1 MSFLIGSARTT
12 IASLKN
18 GEIGT
23 PGPAGEDGKTSYVHI
38 AYSNSEDG
46 SLDFSTSDSSNR
58 AYIGMYTDFIELDST
73 DHTKYTWQ
81 RTKGDQGES
90 GRDGIAGKDG
100 VGLKN
105 TEVSYAKSTNGQTPP
120 EIGWTEQVPVVPG
133 GQFLWTKTTWTYTDN
148 SSESGYSVS
157 KMGQDGNKG
166 DDGIAGKD
174 GVGISETVIEYSPGN
189 DGVTKPTTGWSSAIP
204 TVAAGKYLW
213 TRTTWSYTDGT
224 SEVGYTVAKQ
234 GEKGDKGD
242 KGDTGR
248 DGIAGKD
255 GVGLRSTA
263 VTYAAS
269 TSGTTS
275 PATGWQEQVPTV
287 APDNFLWTRTVWT
300 YSDGTS
306 ETGYSVAKMGRDGAK
321 GDDGI
326 AGKDGV
332 GIDDTLIEY
341 AVSTSGTT
349 KPASGWSTTIPTV
362 PQGQYLW
369 TRTTWTYTDNTT
381 EQGFT
386 VARQGEKGDKGD
398 QGITGPKGADGRTQY
413 THIAYADTASGGGF
427 SQSPT
432 GKAYIGMYVDFEELD
447 SSDPKK
453 YAWSLIKGADGEQ
466 GVAGP
471 KGEDGRTPYFHTA
484 YINSNDFGAYDYSG
498 NPNLMRVIKASD
510 FKTETDSDVT
520 ISDIG
525 YNSIRLTSQGTGLK
539 PFAAYTL
546 NNISSLVSGKTY
558 TISAKVKIEEGTTGN
573 IDKLRI
579 AYRKTLGGTILLSAN
594 TKGAEVGKEIIIKGT
609 GIVSY
614 NITDLNRFY
623 LSIGTEA
630 GSTMNGSVIVS
641 DIKIEEGST
650 ATPYQP
656 NLKDDPWYFSTV
668 PLGENIADPSKTF
681 PIKTS
686 SYNIYR
692 GKITEKYQVNQT
704 YTITM
709 KATKPASQQ
718 FGVYLLAGAMGV
730 GNMKPV
736 EGLTDVWQLTF
747 KVTQAH
753 IDGGITDLLDV
764 YQLPQSTIGSCQ
776 IDWLKF
782 EKGDIRTPNID
793 SYKYLGNYTDFVQ
806 DDSLN
811 PTKYSWSLIKG
822 ADGTDGAPAKTLT
835 LQADSPVMKFDTN
848 DVVVAGQVITFTAVK
863 QNFDSNITWVAT
875 PYKGNIAQPAISLK
889 GTGDVRTLESSMWPS
904 GVTTIRVDISA
915 DSFRDS
921 VTITKVKDGAKG
933 DKGTDGIAGKDGVGI
948 QSTDITYAGSSNG
961 TTPPSTGWNTQVPTV
976 PAGQYLWTKTVWTY
990 TDNSNET
997 GYSVARM
1004 GADGAKGD
1012 DGIAGKDGVG
1022 IKDTLIEYAVNT
1034 SGTTR
1039 PTSGWSTS
1047 IPNTPQ
1053 GQYLWTRTTWTYTD
1067 NTTEQGF
1074 TVARQGSNGQN
1085 GANGT
1090 DGSDGKSAFLHTAWS
1105 DIDTFPEFTKG
1116 ARPNVLRKGEIVTL
1130 NSNNSL
1136 IYPIYGYWVTDEDGR
1151 VSYRVTRRDLSQ
1163 NPTKLSLFN
1172 GIGVIYNS
1180 SDPLNSGDLTEPI
1193 VGKKIIISG
1202 KFKASTTIE
1211 MVMMAT
1217 SVVNGVGKPLP
1228 KDKTKVTVTPEWQT
1242 FYTVVDKVEEGTT
1255 LFRFLPSS
1263 DTSGWET
1270 AKDIV
1275 LAQKDLKIEIV
1286 NDGESEEPT
1295 PWVPP
1300 ITRKLFNPKNLF
1312 EGGNSRTP
1320 TAYSGAIGTVTKN
1333 VSVPEWGATDAWT
1346 FSTTGGTSVVKATL
1360 GIKQTGSSLAD
1371 GKTYYRSNFH
1381 IKNNHDQNILTVS
1394 SNGGIPVNI
1403 PPGSCGYFG
1412 IPVNQ
1417 QIEKNNLQWNFVV
1430 SDVSMET
1437 DFTIWNPEFYAYD
1450 IDHNFTE
1457 TQPST
1462 SLKYLGTYTDNNPK
1476 ASGDPKDYDWNL
1488 VKGNDGSDG
1497 KPAFFHT
1504 AWANSPDGTL
1514 NFSKTDSLNKS
1525 YIGTYSDNIQEGS
1538 NDPTKYKWT
1547 ELVGALVIDS
1557 TNYALES
1564 RYNWRPKQ
1572 LGSTESYYNILLDK
1586 PIPKGTKIQVG
1597 TDYSWVSGNK
1607 PTVDGVKMV
1616 AVTSGGGHA
1625 GVELNLT
1632 TAPDSGT
1639 ITMSGTLTSE
1649 MSVIRLY
1656 NGSSGKGQ
1664 NNIYQFENTVVNIGD
1679 KLCGW
1684 QPNYKDTP
1692 QRNNLLTNSTGQL
1705 GDGNWIIP
1713 VNTWEILSPEKDKP
1727 TSNIFHS
1734 KGSTSV
1740 NDMIYQNPHPI
1751 QVKSGQ
1757 IIVVSFDY
1765 KENESCGNMF
1775 SIRNFAEP
1783 NKGLASAEAQENWDV
1798 PRSLL
1803 EKSIQNEWIRVTY
1816 RLLVRKNGYL
1826 DFILAN
1832 RSANAS
1838 SQNWFREIMVTTNGS
1853 LQGDYA
1859 WYQPDY
1865 TSSAVNEAN
1874 QTIPRVYVQSLAP
1887 QKVKDGDQWW
1897 KMNNNKITNYYV
1909 YGGGKWNEQTIDQ
1922 SVLNIATLNAVNIN
1936 GSVVAGSTF
1945 VNEYTNVTSGLNQVT
1960 DGSLKIEN
1968 GILQAGASYYL
1979 TNDQGE
1985 RLYKFATTDADI
1997 HQGTVNLRQRLYDE
2011 SGTQTSEST
2020 TGISGGLIT
2029 LSLSDSSGNYH
2040 GVLDAKALTR
2050 TPWKALQ
2057 LDTNMYA
2064 VAENNPP
2071 MYRIIYNLDGSKT
2084 VKFKGQFML
2093 KSGNMKAGTEYYP
2106 FRKNGAGNATLLP
2119 DEIRPNQTEFGFAA
2133 AGVPKGQLENAG
2145 GRIGMTRTPTMVVS
2159 PGIKEAVYFGIS
2171 SLTYDIV

>member
-81 RTKGDQGES
+81 RTKGEQGES
-90 GRDGIAGKDG
+90 GRDGVAGKDG

-120 EIGWTEQVPVVPG
+120 ESGWTEQVPVVPG

-148 SSESGYSVS
+148 SSESGYSVA

-174 GVGISETVIEYSPGN
+174 GVGISETVIEYAPGN
-189 DGVTKPTTGWSSAIP
+189 DGVTKPTTGWTLSIP
-204 TVAAGKYLW
+204 TVASGKYLW

-255 GVGLRSTA
+255 GVGLRSTS

-275 PATGWQEQVPTV
+275 PSTGWQEQVPSV
-287 APDNFLWTRTVWT
+287 APNNYLWTRTVWT
-300 YSDGTS
+300 YTDGTS
-306 ETGYSVAKMGRDGAK
+306 ETGYSVAKMGKDGAK
-321 GDDGI
+321 GNDGI

-341 AVSTSGTT
+341 AVGTSGTI
-349 KPASGWSTTIPTV
+349 KPTSGWSTTIPVT

-386 VARQGEKGDKGD
+386 VSRQGEKGDKGD
-398 QGITGPKGADGRTQY
+398 QGIAGPKGADGRTQY
-413 THIAYADTASGGGF
+413 THIAYADNASGGGF
-427 SQSPT
+427 SQNPT

-447 SSDPKK
+447 SSDPTR

-484 YINSNDFGAYDYSG
+484 YTNSTDFGAYDYSG

-510 FKTETDSDVT
+510 FNKESDVSV
-520 ISDIG
+520 SDVG
-525 YNSIRLTSQGTGLK
+525 YNSIRLTSQGVNRLSAFTS
-539 PFAAYTL
+539 
-546 NNISSLVSGKTY
+546 NNIPSLVSGKTY

-573 IDKLRI
+573 IDKFRVS
-579 AYRKTLGGTILLSAN
+579 YRKTNSGTILLYAI
-594 TKGAEVGKEIIIKGT
+594 TKGVEVGKEITIKGT
-609 GIVSY
+609 GVVNY
-614 NITDLNRFY
+614 EITDLSRFY
-623 LSIGTEA
+623 LTIDTEVGA
-630 GSTMNGSVIVS
+630 TINGGVIVS
-641 DIKIEEGST
+641 DIKIEEGSE

-656 NLKDDPWYFSTV
+656 NLLDAPHYFSKV
-668 PLGENIADPSKTF
+668 ALGENLIKPESQQPVTNSNYL
-681 PIKTS
+681 IKT
-686 SYNIYR
+686 YNTKPMVK
-692 GKITEKYQVNQT
+692 GKK
-704 YTITM
+704 YTITLEG
-709 KATKPASQQ
+709 TKPATQVFRPFFTRDTGSPWG
-718 FGVYLLAGAMGV
+718 FGDL
-730 GNMKPV
+730 KPV
-736 EGLTDVWQLTF
+736 EGLTDIWSATF
-747 KVTQAH
+747 TAAADSHPTSPQVQ
-753 IDGGITDLLDV
+753 I
-764 YQLPQSTIGSCQ
+764 YQVPSTSLGQCTIK
-776 IDWLKF
+776 WLKL
-782 EKGDIRTPNID
+782 EEGDTRTPNID
-793 SYKYLGNYTDFVQ
+793 YYKYLGNYTDFVQ
-806 DDSLN
+806 EDSLN

-822 ADGTDGAPAKTLT
+822 ADGETSHVHTAYAWSEDGADRFTKVYPQVNMLENTKNPTATKTPRIKGSSPSGTDTLIFQNGITHHERKTIPSNGEMFYRFMSTTDGNLASTNLVKGETYYFGLDLRAELAEGDYVTWRAQYKKSTGSWIDFDGWKTGLSKIEGVTSEFKRFENALTIPKDAMTMYFSYQVYPKSGTGVAIGSIVEFKNAKFALK
-835 LQADSPVMKFDTN
+835 S
-848 DVVVAGQVITFTAVK
+848 
-863 QNFDSNITWVAT
+863 AT
-875 PYKGNIAQPAISLK
+875 PYTPTSEEDYENAYPTYTGTYSDFNVEGSNNPKDYTWVRSMGN
-889 GTGDVRTLESSMWPS
+889 T
-904 GVTTIRVDISA
+904 
-915 DSFRDS
+915 
-921 VTITKVKDGAKG
+921 GAKG
-933 DKGTDGIAGKDGVGI
+933 DDGIAGKDGVGLK
-948 QSTDITYAGSSNG
+948 STAISYVGSANG
-961 TTPPSTGWNTQVPTV
+961 TTPPSTGWQTQVPTV
-976 PAGQYLWTKTVWTY
+976 PAGQFLWTRTIWTY

-997 GYSVARM
+997 GYSVAKM
-1004 GADGAKGD
+1004 GQDGAKGN

-1022 IKDTLIEYAVNT
+1022 IKTTLIEYAVST
-1034 SGTTR
+1034 SGTTH
-1039 PTSGWSTS
+1039 PISGWSSS
-1047 IPNTPQ
+1047 IPSIPP

-1085 GANGT
+1085 GTNGT
-1090 DGSDGKSAFLHTAWS
+1090 
-1105 DIDTFPEFTKG
+1105 
-1116 ARPNVLRKGEIVTL
+1116 N
-1130 NSNNSL
+1130 
-1136 IYPIYGYWVTDEDGR
+1136 
-1151 VSYRVTRRDLSQ
+1151 
-1163 NPTKLSLFN
+1163 
-1172 GIGVIYNS
+1172 
-1180 SDPLNSGDLTEPI
+1180 
-1193 VGKKIIISG
+1193 
-1202 KFKASTTIE
+1202 
-1211 MVMMAT
+1211 
-1217 SVVNGVGKPLP
+1217 
-1228 KDKTKVTVTPEWQT
+1228 
-1242 FYTVVDKVEEGTT
+1242 
-1255 LFRFLPSS
+1255 
-1263 DTSGWET
+1263 
-1270 AKDIV
+1270 
-1275 LAQKDLKIEIV
+1275 
-1286 NDGESEEPT
+1286 
-1295 PWVPP
+1295 
-1300 ITRKLFNPKNLF
+1300 
-1312 EGGNSRTP
+1312 
-1320 TAYSGAIGTVTKN
+1320 
-1333 VSVPEWGATDAWT
+1333 
-1346 FSTTGGTSVVKATL
+1346 
-1360 GIKQTGSSLAD
+1360 
-1371 GKTYYRSNFH
+1371 
-1381 IKNNHDQNILTVS
+1381 
-1394 SNGGIPVNI
+1394 
-1403 PPGSCGYFG
+1403 
-1412 IPVNQ
+1412 
-1417 QIEKNNLQWNFVV
+1417 
-1430 SDVSMET
+1430 
-1437 DFTIWNPEFYAYD
+1437 
-1450 IDHNFTE
+1450 
-1457 TQPST
+1457 
-1462 SLKYLGTYTDNNPK
+1462 
-1476 ASGDPKDYDWNL
+1476 
-1488 VKGNDGSDG
+1488 G

-1525 YIGTYSDNIQEGS
+1525 YMGTYSDDVQEGS
-1538 NDPTKYKWT
+1538 NDPSKYKWT

-1564 RYNWRPKQ
+1564 RYNWRPRQ
-1572 LGSTESYYNILLDK
+1572 SSAVESYYNILLDK

-1607 PTVDGVKMV
+1607 PTVDGIRMI
-1616 AVTSGGGHA
+1616 AITSDGSHA
-1625 GVELNLT
+1625 GVELNLK

-1639 ITMSGTLTSE
+1639 ITISGTLTAE
-1649 MSVIRLY
+1649 MSAIRLY

-1734 KGSTSV
+1734 KGSTSI

-1765 KENESCGNMF
+1765 KENASCGNMF
-1775 SIRNFAEP
+1775 SIRNFVEP
-1783 NKGLASAEAQENWDV
+1783 NKGLAAAEAQENWDV

-1803 EKSIQNEWIRVTY
+1803 EKSIQDEWIRVTY
-1816 RLLVRKNGYL
+1816 RLLVRKDGYL
-1826 DFILAN
+1826 DFILSN

-1838 SQNWFREIMVTTNGS
+1838 AQNWFREIMVTTNGS
-1853 LQGDYA
+1853 LQGDYS

-1945 VNEYTNVTSGLNQVT
+1945 VNEYTNVQSGLNQVT

-2057 LDTNMYA
+2057 LDTNMYT

-2119 DEIRPNQTEFGFAA
+2119 AEIRPNQTEFGFAA
-2133 AGVPKGQLENAG
+2133 AGVPRGQVENAG
-2145 GRIGMTRTPTMVVS
+2145 GRIGMTTTPSMVIS

>member
-58 AYIGMYTDFIELDST
+58 AYIGMYTDFTELDST

-81 RTKGDQGES
+81 RTKGEQGES
-90 GRDGIAGKDG
+90 GRDGVAGKDG

-105 TEVSYAKSTNGQTPP
+105 TEVSYTKSTNGQTPP
-120 EIGWTEQVPVVPG
+120 ESGWTEQVPVVPG

-148 SSESGYSVS
+148 SSESGYSVA

-174 GVGISETVIEYSPGN
+174 GVGISKTVIEYAAGN
-189 DGVTKPTTGWSSAIP
+189 DGVTKPTTGWTSAIP

-269 TSGTTS
+269 TSGTVS
-275 PATGWQEQVPTV
+275 PSTGWQEQVPTV
-287 APDNFLWTRTVWT
+287 APSNFLWTRTVWT
-300 YSDGTS
+300 YTDGTS
-306 ETGYSVAKMGRDGAK
+306 ETGYSVAKMGKDGAK
-321 GDDGI
+321 GNDGI

-349 KPASGWSTTIPTV
+349 KPASGWSTTIPST

-386 VARQGEKGDKGD
+386 VARQGEKGDSS
-398 QGITGPKGADGRTQY
+398 
-413 THIAYADTASGGGF
+413 HLHTA
-427 SQSPT
+427 
-432 GKAYIGMYVDFEELD
+432 
-447 SSDPKK
+447 
-453 YAWSLIKGADGEQ
+453 YAWSADGT
-466 GVAGP
+466 
-471 KGEDGRTPYFHTA
+471 DRFTTA
-484 YINSNDFGAYDYSG
+484 YPNLNLLDGTKDFSGTWKNSSDWVTDGTYKGLTVKKRTWAWQGIYKTFTAPKDGVYTFSAYIKSSG
-498 NPNLMRVIKASD
+498 NSANVMRYGAVNSTSSQATIQKRIGNNFDWTRDNVTLNLRANDSVWVRYEISGAG
-510 FKTETDSDVT
+510 TDS
-520 ISDIG
+520 
-525 YNSIRLTSQGTGLK
+525 
-539 PFAAYTL
+539 
-546 NNISSLVSGKTY
+546 
-558 TISAKVKIEEGTTGN
+558 
-573 IDKLRI
+573 
-579 AYRKTLGGTILLSAN
+579 ILWN
-594 TKGAEVGKEIIIKGT
+594 
-609 GIVSY
+609 
-614 NITDLNRFY
+614 
-623 LSIGTEA
+623 A
-630 GSTMNGSVIVS
+630 GH
-641 DIKIEEGST
+641 KWEEGST
-650 ATPYQP
+650 ATPYM
-656 NLKDDPWYFSTV
+656 
-668 PLGENIADPSKTF
+668 PSD
-681 PIKTS
+681 S
-686 SYNIYR
+686 
-692 GKITEKYQVNQT
+692 E
-704 YTITM
+704 
-709 KATKPASQQ
+709 A
-718 FGVYLLAGAMGV
+718 
-730 GNMKPV
+730 
-736 EGLTDVWQLTF
+736 
-747 KVTQAH
+747 
-753 IDGGITDLLDV
+753 ITDD
-764 YQLPQSTIGSCQ
+764 YPSYIGQ
-776 IDWLKF
+776 
-782 EKGDIRTPNID
+782 
-793 SYKYLGNYTDFVQ
+793 YTDFTQ
-806 DDSLN
+806 DNSTN
-811 PTKYSWSLIKG
+811 PSDYTWNLVRG
-822 ADGTDGAPAKTLT
+822 NDGTPAKLLS
-835 LQADSPVMKFDTN
+835 LQADSYVMKFDTN
-848 DVVVAGQVITFTAVK
+848 GNIISGQTISLSAIV
-863 QNFDSNITWVAT
+863 QNMSGTTTWLAT
-875 PYKGNIAQPAISLK
+875 PYIGTAAQPPLTL
-889 GTGDVRTLESSMWPS
+889 TGSGNTRTLS
-904 GVTTIRVDISA
+904 GSQWGKTV
-915 DSFRDS
+915 
-921 VTITKVKDGAKG
+921 TKVVVRVTLGDFEDTIIINKLQDGAKG
-933 DKGTDGIAGKDGVGI
+933 QDGADGRDGVAGKDGVGLK
-948 QSTDITYAGSSNG
+948 STAITYAGSANG

-990 TDNSNET
+990 TDSSSET

-1004 GADGAKGD
+1004 GQNGNNGK

-1022 IKDTLIEYAVNT
+1022 IKTTLIEYAVST
-1034 SGTTR
+1034 SGTAH
-1039 PTSGWSTS
+1039 PASGWSVT
-1047 IPNTPQ
+1047 IPAVPQ

-1074 TVARQGSNGQN
+1074 TVARQGSNGAN
-1085 GANGT
+1085 GAQGVA
-1090 DGSDGKSAFLHTAWS
+1090 G
-1105 DIDTFPEFTKG
+1105 PKG
-1116 ARPNVLRKGEIVTL
+1116 
-1130 NSNNSL
+1130 
-1136 IYPIYGYWVTDEDGR
+1136 EDGR
-1151 VSYRVTRRDLSQ
+1151 TPYFHTSYTNSTDFGNYDYSGNPNIAPPINDGNVFSLNNAMTRVTPYRTYATAEKIGNDLTVGVGMVPWSRYDFSKLTVGKQYSLTVPLRINESYNGDISKLFIRLRCLDKDNTALLVITSMVPRDTPKGVFTNIVATFTVQASTQLSHSWYVQ
-1163 NPTKLSLFN
+1163 VGS
-1172 GIGVIYNS
+1172 
-1180 SDPLNSGDLTEPI
+1180 SGDSNARGTIDIGYEVKLEEGGKSTAYQPNIKGSPWYFSAVPLGENMRRSDVGNQPPFTTTEYQCY
-1193 VGKKIIISG
+1193 VGRI
-1202 KFKASTTIE
+1202 
-1211 MVMMAT
+1211 
-1217 SVVNGVGKPLP
+1217 NGYWEA
-1228 KDKTKVTVTPEWQT
+1228 DETYTVTINATKPATQT
-1242 FYTVVDKVEEGTT
+1242 FGLYLLNGSQLAGNLTPVEGLT
-1255 LFRFLPSS
+1255 
-1263 DTSGWET
+1263 DTWSVTFT
-1270 AKDIV
+1270 ATKEMIDVGVTNHANIFQV
-1275 LAQKDLKIEIV
+1275 PQSTKGEVKINWVKIEKGSV
-1286 NDGESEEPT
+1286 PT
-1295 PWVPP
+1295 PN
-1300 ITRKLFNPKNLF
+1300 ID
-1312 EGGNSRTP
+1312 
-1320 TAYSGAIGTVTKN
+1320 AY
-1333 VSVPEWGATDAWT
+1333 
-1346 FSTTGGTSVVKATL
+1346 
-1360 GIKQTGSSLAD
+1360 
-1371 GKTYYRSNFH
+1371 
-1381 IKNNHDQNILTVS
+1381 
-1394 SNGGIPVNI
+1394 
-1403 PPGSCGYFG
+1403 
-1412 IPVNQ
+1412 
-1417 QIEKNNLQWNFVV
+1417 
-1430 SDVSMET
+1430 
-1437 DFTIWNPEFYAYD
+1437 
-1450 IDHNFTE
+1450 
-1457 TQPST
+1457 
-1462 SLKYLGTYTDNNPK
+1462 KYLGTYTDFDQSDSLNPTK
-1476 ASGDPKDYDWNL
+1476 YSWNL
-1488 VKGNDGSDG
+1488 VKGNDGNDG

-1525 YIGTYSDNIQEGS
+1525 YMGTYSDDVQEGS
-1538 NDPTKYKWT
+1538 NDPSKYKWT

-1564 RYNWRPKQ
+1564 RYNWRPRQ
-1572 LGSTESYYNILLDK
+1572 ASAVESYYNILLDK

-1607 PTVDGVKMV
+1607 PTVDGIRMI
-1616 AVTSGGGHA
+1616 AVTSGGSHA

-1639 ITMSGTLTSE
+1639 ITMSGTLTAE

-1656 NGSSGKGQ
+1656 NGSTAKGQ

-1740 NDMIYQNPHPI
+1740 SDMIYQNPHPI
-1751 QVKSGQ
+1751 QVKAGQ

-1765 KENESCGNMF
+1765 KENMSCGEMF
-1775 SIRNFAEP
+1775 SIRTFSEA
-1783 NKGLASAEAQENWDV
+1783 NKGPAEFLENWNV

-1816 RLLVRKNGYL
+1816 RLLVRKDGYL

-1838 SQNWFREIMVTTNGS
+1838 AQNWFREIMVTTNGS
-1853 LQGDYA
+1853 LQGDYS

-1979 TNDQGE
+1979 TNDNGD

-1997 HQGTVNLRQRLYDE
+1997 HQGTLNLTQRLYDE
-2011 SGTQTSEST
+2011 SGRQTSQST
-2020 TGISGGLIT
+2020 TSVSGGLIN

-2040 GVLDAKALTR
+2040 GVLDAKAVTN
-2050 TPWKALQ
+2050 TPWKALP

-2084 VKFKGQFML
+2084 VKFKGQFQL
-2093 KSGNMKAGTEYYP
+2093 KSGYMKEGVEYYP

-2119 DEIRPNQTEFGFAA
+2119 AEIKPDQTEFAYAA
-2133 AGVPKGQLENAG
+2133 AGVAPGQKTNAG
-2145 GRIGMTRTPTMVVS
+2145 GRIGMTRTPNMVVS
-2159 PGIKEAVYFGIS
+2159 PGLGEVLYFGIS
-2171 SLTYDIV
+2171 NLTYDIL

>member
-58 AYIGMYTDFIELDST
+58 AYIGMYTDFTELDST

-81 RTKGDQGES
+81 RTKGEQGES
-90 GRDGIAGKDG
+90 GRDGVAGKDG

-120 EIGWTEQVPVVPG
+120 ESGWTEQVPVVPG

-148 SSESGYSVS
+148 SSESGYSVA

-174 GVGISETVIEYSPGN
+174 GVGISETVIEYAPGN
-189 DGVTKPTTGWSSAIP
+189 DGVTKPTAGWTAAIP

-269 TSGTTS
+269 TSGTVS
-275 PATGWQEQVPTV
+275 PSTGWQEQVPTV
-287 APDNFLWTRTVWT
+287 APSNFLWTRTVWT
-300 YSDGTS
+300 YTDGTS
-306 ETGYSVAKMGRDGAK
+306 ETGYSVAKMGKDGAK
-321 GDDGI
+321 GNDGI

-341 AVSTSGTT
+341 AVSTSGTI
-349 KPASGWSTTIPTV
+349 KPTSGWSTTIPVTPQGQYLWTRTTWTYTDSTSEQGFTVARQGEKGDKGDRGNDGIAGKDGVGLRSTSVTYAKHTTASTPPSAGWQEQVPTV
-362 PQGQYLW
+362 PSGQYLWTKTVWTYTDNTSETGYSVARMGQDGAKGDDGIAGKDGVGIKNTVIEYAVSTSGIVRPTSNWSTAIPNTPAGQYLW

-398 QGITGPKGADGRTQY
+398 QGIAGPKGADGRTQY
-413 THIAYADTASGGGF
+413 THIAYADNASGGGF
-427 SQSPT
+427 SQNPT

-447 SSDPKK
+447 SSDPTR

-484 YINSNDFGAYDYSG
+484 YTNSTDFGTYDYSG
-498 NPNLMRVIKASD
+498 NPNISAKLNASS
-510 FKTETDSDVT
+510 FS
-520 ISDIG
+520 S
-525 YNSIRLTSQGTGLK
+525 GTGATVADDNDEIVFTLDGANQLSK
-539 PFAAYTL
+539 YTVRAQTPL
-546 NNISSLVSGKTY
+546 IEGKQY
-558 TISAKVKIEEGTTGN
+558 TISCEIMLETGFTGDPSGIRLQHAYLPGGIAVLQTDTVPKNEVNTWQKLVGTRTVKYASDAPNEWYPLFRDIRNLKPTGKVR
-573 IDKLRI
+573 LR
-579 AYRKTLGGTILLSAN
+579 K
-594 TKGAEVGKEIIIKGT
+594 
-609 GIVSY
+609 
-614 NITDLNRFY
+614 
-623 LSIGTEA
+623 
-630 GSTMNGSVIVS
+630 
-641 DIKIEEGST
+641 IKIEEGET
-650 ATPYQP
+650 ATSHQP
-656 NLKDDPWYFSTV
+656 NLLDAPWYFSTV
-668 PLGENIADPSKTF
+668 PLGENIADPTVKF

-686 SYNIYR
+686 AYR
-692 GKITEKYQVNQT
+692 LYGVNMLEEFEIGQR
-704 YTITM
+704 YTLTM
-709 KATKPASQQ
+709 KATKPASQT
-718 FGVYLLAGAMGV
+718 FWAYNG
-730 GNMKPV
+730 GNISLERMTPV
-736 EGLTDVWQLTF
+736 EGLTDVWSCSFTILKIDSGSPRLLSIYQ
-747 KVTQAH
+747 TQ
-753 IDGGITDLLDV
+753 
-764 YQLPQSTIGSCQ
+764 QSTVGACQ
-776 IDWLKF
+776 IDWLKI
-782 EKGDIRTPNID
+782 EKGDTRTPNID
-793 SYKYLGNYTDFVQ
+793 SYKYLGNYTDFIQ
-806 DDSLN
+806 SDSSN
-811 PTKYSWSLIKG
+811 PAKYSWSQIKGDAGETQYTHIAYANSVDGSDGFTTVYPNLNLLEGTKDFRGTWKNSNDWVTDGTYKGLTVKKRTWSWNGIYKTFTVPKDGIYTFSAYIKSSGNSANVYRYGAVNSTSSQAPIHQAIGNNFGWARDNVTLNLKANDVVWIRYEITGTGADSILWTAGHKYELSSTSTPYMPSDSEVITADWPMYIGQYTDFTQADSTNPSDYTWSLIRGNDG
-822 ADGTDGAPAKTLT
+822 ADGNDGIGILSTDITYAESASGTTAPSSGWQTQVPT
-835 LQADSPVMKFDTN
+835 VP
-848 DVVVAGQVITFTAVK
+848 AGQFLWTKTVWTYTD
-863 QNFDSNITWVAT
+863 NSTETGYSVARM
-875 PYKGNIAQPAISLK
+875 GA
-889 GTGDVRTLESSMWPS
+889 
-904 GVTTIRVDISA
+904 
-915 DSFRDS
+915 
-921 VTITKVKDGAKG
+921 DGAKG
-933 DKGTDGIAGKDGVGI
+933 NDGIAGKDGVGI
-948 QSTDITYAGSSNG
+948 KTTVVTYSASTNG
-961 TTPPSTGWNTQVPTV
+961 TTAPTTGWSSNIPSV

-990 TDNSNET
+990 TDNTTEQ

-1004 GADGAKGD
+1004 G
-1012 DGIAGKDGVG
+1012 
-1022 IKDTLIEYAVNT
+1022 N
-1034 SGTTR
+1034 
-1039 PTSGWSTS
+1039 
-1047 IPNTPQ
+1047 
-1053 GQYLWTRTTWTYTD
+1053 
-1067 NTTEQGF
+1067 
-1074 TVARQGSNGQN
+1074 NGQN
-1085 GANGT
+1085 GTNGT
-1090 DGSDGKSAFLHTAWS
+1090 
-1105 DIDTFPEFTKG
+1105 
-1116 ARPNVLRKGEIVTL
+1116 N
-1130 NSNNSL
+1130 
-1136 IYPIYGYWVTDEDGR
+1136 
-1151 VSYRVTRRDLSQ
+1151 
-1163 NPTKLSLFN
+1163 
-1172 GIGVIYNS
+1172 
-1180 SDPLNSGDLTEPI
+1180 
-1193 VGKKIIISG
+1193 
-1202 KFKASTTIE
+1202 
-1211 MVMMAT
+1211 
-1217 SVVNGVGKPLP
+1217 
-1228 KDKTKVTVTPEWQT
+1228 
-1242 FYTVVDKVEEGTT
+1242 
-1255 LFRFLPSS
+1255 
-1263 DTSGWET
+1263 
-1270 AKDIV
+1270 
-1275 LAQKDLKIEIV
+1275 
-1286 NDGESEEPT
+1286 
-1295 PWVPP
+1295 
-1300 ITRKLFNPKNLF
+1300 
-1312 EGGNSRTP
+1312 
-1320 TAYSGAIGTVTKN
+1320 
-1333 VSVPEWGATDAWT
+1333 
-1346 FSTTGGTSVVKATL
+1346 
-1360 GIKQTGSSLAD
+1360 
-1371 GKTYYRSNFH
+1371 
-1381 IKNNHDQNILTVS
+1381 
-1394 SNGGIPVNI
+1394 
-1403 PPGSCGYFG
+1403 
-1412 IPVNQ
+1412 
-1417 QIEKNNLQWNFVV
+1417 
-1430 SDVSMET
+1430 
-1437 DFTIWNPEFYAYD
+1437 
-1450 IDHNFTE
+1450 
-1457 TQPST
+1457 
-1462 SLKYLGTYTDNNPK
+1462 
-1476 ASGDPKDYDWNL
+1476 
-1488 VKGNDGSDG
+1488 GSDG

-1751 QVKSGQ
+1751 QVKAGQ

-1765 KENESCGNMF
+1765 KENMACGEMF
-1775 SIRNFAEP
+1775 SIRTFSED
-1783 NKGLASAEAQENWDV
+1783 NKGPAEFLENWNV

-1803 EKSIQNEWIRVTY
+1803 EKNIQDEWIRVTH
-1816 RLLVRKNGYL
+1816 RILVRKNGYL

-1838 SQNWFREIMVTTNGS
+1838 AQNWFREIMVTTNGS
-1853 LQGDYA
+1853 LQGDYS

-1979 TNDQGE
+1979 TNDNGD

-1997 HQGTVNLRQRLYDE
+1997 HQGTLNLTQKLYDE
-2011 SGTQTSEST
+2011 TGKQTSQST
-2020 TGISGGLIT
+2020 TSVSGGLIN

-2040 GVLDAKALTR
+2040 GVLDAKALTK
-2050 TPWKALQ
+2050 TSWINLT
-2057 LDTNMYA
+2057 LSDDFT
-2064 VAENNPP
+2064 VAEDNPP
-2071 MYRIIYNLDGSKT
+2071 QYRIIYNLDGSKT
-2084 VKFKGQFML
+2084 IKYRGQVKL
-2093 KSGNMKAGTEYYP
+2093 KSGTMTTGKEYTP
-2106 FRKNGAGNATLLP
+2106 FRPNGVSSIP
-2119 DEIRPNQTEFGFAA
+2119 REIRPEKTIFAY
-2133 AGVPKGQLENAG
+2133 AGTGVGSGTINHGGQLACTAG
-2145 GRIGMTRTPTMVVS
+2145 GYFSIGVAQSNTTYAS
-2159 PGIKEAVYFGIS
+2159 IS
-2171 SLTYDIV
+2171 GMFYDIG

>member
-58 AYIGMYTDFIELDST
+58 AYIGMYTDFTELDSA

-81 RTKGDQGES
+81 RTKGEQGES
-90 GRDGIAGKDG
+90 GRDGVAGKDG

-120 EIGWTEQVPVVPG
+120 ESGWTEQVPVVPG

-148 SSESGYSVS
+148 SSESGYSVA

-174 GVGISETVIEYSPGN
+174 GVGISETVIEYAPGN
-189 DGVTKPTTGWSSAIP
+189 DGVTKPTTGWTLAIP
-204 TVAAGKYLW
+204 TVSSGKYLW

-269 TSGTTS
+269 TSGTVS
-275 PATGWQEQVPTV
+275 PSTGWQEQVPTV
-287 APDNFLWTRTVWT
+287 APSNFLWTRTVWT
-300 YSDGTS
+300 YTDGTS
-306 ETGYSVAKMGRDGAK
+306 ETGYSVAKMGKDGAK
-321 GDDGI
+321 GNDGI

-341 AVSTSGTT
+341 AVGTSGTI
-349 KPASGWSTTIPTV
+349 KPTSGWSTTIPVT

-369 TRTTWTYTDNTT
+369 TRTTWTYTDNTA

-398 QGITGPKGADGRTQY
+398 QGIAGPKGADGRTQY

-427 SQSPT
+427 SQNPT

-447 SSDPKK
+447 SSDPTR

-484 YINSNDFGAYDYSG
+484 YTNSTDFGAYDYSG
-498 NPNLMRVIKASD
+498 NPNLFPSVTLRDLSGEFTGMSVPTNVTEGDGYFVI
-510 FKTETDSDVT
+510 DVT
-520 ISDIG
+520 QLTGNKG
-525 YNSIRLTSQGTGLK
+525 YYFLNIPRGKVGERYTYSVEAKADVNTQGIAIRPVYHNGTALAVLTS
-539 PFAAYTL
+539 
-546 NNISSLVSGKTY
+546 SSIGSLTTNFTRYNMTTNALTDVQVN
-558 TISAKVKIEEGTTGN
+558 SAIQAFQVYIVPADCVAKKIYVK
-573 IDKLRI
+573 
-579 AYRKTLGGTILLSAN
+579 
-594 TKGAEVGKEIIIKGT
+594 
-609 GIVSY
+609 Y
-614 NITDLNRFY
+614 NIKLEK
-623 LSIGTEA
+623 G
-630 GSTMNGSVIVS
+630 V
-641 DIKIEEGST
+641 T

-656 NLKDDPWYFSTV
+656 NLLDAPYYFSTV
-668 PLGENIADPSKTF
+668 NLGENIADPTVSF

-686 SYNIYR
+686 AYR
-692 GKITEKYQVNQT
+692 LYGVNMLEEFKVGQR
-704 YTITM
+704 YTITI
-709 KATKPASQQ
+709 KGTKPATQDFWVFNS
-718 FGVYLLAGAMGV
+718 GDVSLGK
-730 GNMKPV
+730 MKPV
-736 EGLTDVWQLTF
+736 EGLSDIWTLTF
-747 KVTQAH
+747 TPNAVNSSTPK
-753 IDGGITDLLDV
+753 LLAI
-764 YQLPQSTIGSCQ
+764 YQTPQSTAGACQ
-776 IDWLKF
+776 IDWLKI
-782 EKGDIRTPNID
+782 EKGDTRTPNID
-793 SYKYLGNYTDFVQ
+793 SYKYLGNYTDFDQ
-806 DDSLN
+806 ADSLN

-822 ADGTDGAPAKTLT
+822 ADGKTQYTHIAYANSADGVDGFTTVYPNLNLLDGTKDFSGTWKNSSDWVTEGTYKGLTVKKRTWQWKGIYKTFTVPKDGIYTFSAYIKSSGNSANVYRYGAVNSTSSQAPIQQAIGNNFDWTRDNVTLN
-835 LQADSPVMKFDTN
+835 LKAN
-848 DVVVAGQVITFTAVK
+848 DVAWIRYEISGTGTDSILWTAGHKYELSST
-863 QNFDSNITWVAT
+863 ST
-875 PYKGNIAQPAISLK
+875 PYMPTDSEVVTADYPSYIGQYTDFTQDNSTNPSDYTWILIRGN
-889 GTGDVRTLESSMWPS
+889 
-904 GVTTIRVDISA
+904 
-915 DSFRDS
+915 
-921 VTITKVKDGAKG
+921 DGAKG
-933 DKGTDGIAGKDGVGI
+933 NDGIAGKDGVGLK
-948 QSTDITYAGSSNG
+948 STSISYASSSSG
-961 TTPPSTGWNTQVPTV
+961 TTAPSSGWQTQVPTV

-990 TDNSNET
+990 TDSSSET

-1004 GADGAKGD
+1004 GQNGNNGK

-1022 IKDTLIEYAVNT
+1022 IKTTLIEYAVST
-1034 SGTTR
+1034 SGTNH
-1039 PTSGWSTS
+1039 PTSGWSSS
-1047 IPNTPQ
+1047 IPSIPP

-1085 GANGT
+1085 GTNGT
-1090 DGSDGKSAFLHTAWS
+1090 
-1105 DIDTFPEFTKG
+1105 
-1116 ARPNVLRKGEIVTL
+1116 N
-1130 NSNNSL
+1130 
-1136 IYPIYGYWVTDEDGR
+1136 
-1151 VSYRVTRRDLSQ
+1151 
-1163 NPTKLSLFN
+1163 
-1172 GIGVIYNS
+1172 
-1180 SDPLNSGDLTEPI
+1180 
-1193 VGKKIIISG
+1193 
-1202 KFKASTTIE
+1202 
-1211 MVMMAT
+1211 
-1217 SVVNGVGKPLP
+1217 
-1228 KDKTKVTVTPEWQT
+1228 
-1242 FYTVVDKVEEGTT
+1242 
-1255 LFRFLPSS
+1255 
-1263 DTSGWET
+1263 
-1270 AKDIV
+1270 
-1275 LAQKDLKIEIV
+1275 
-1286 NDGESEEPT
+1286 
-1295 PWVPP
+1295 
-1300 ITRKLFNPKNLF
+1300 
-1312 EGGNSRTP
+1312 
-1320 TAYSGAIGTVTKN
+1320 
-1333 VSVPEWGATDAWT
+1333 
-1346 FSTTGGTSVVKATL
+1346 
-1360 GIKQTGSSLAD
+1360 
-1371 GKTYYRSNFH
+1371 
-1381 IKNNHDQNILTVS
+1381 
-1394 SNGGIPVNI
+1394 
-1403 PPGSCGYFG
+1403 
-1412 IPVNQ
+1412 
-1417 QIEKNNLQWNFVV
+1417 
-1430 SDVSMET
+1430 
-1437 DFTIWNPEFYAYD
+1437 
-1450 IDHNFTE
+1450 
-1457 TQPST
+1457 
-1462 SLKYLGTYTDNNPK
+1462 
-1476 ASGDPKDYDWNL
+1476 
-1488 VKGNDGSDG
+1488 GSDG

-1597 TDYSWVSGNK
+1597 TDYSWVLGNK

-1616 AVTSGGGHA
+1616 AVTSGGSHA

-1740 NDMIYQNPHPI
+1740 SDMIYQNPHPI
-1751 QVKSGQ
+1751 QVKAGQ

-1765 KENESCGNMF
+1765 KENMSCGEMF
-1775 SIRNFAEP
+1775 SIRTFSEA
-1783 NKGLASAEAQENWDV
+1783 NKGPAEFLENWNV

-1816 RLLVRKNGYL
+1816 RLLVRKDGYL

-1832 RSANAS
+1832 RSTNAS
-1838 SQNWFREIMVTTNGS
+1838 AQNWFREIMVTTNGS
-1853 LQGDYA
+1853 LQGDYS

-1922 SVLNIATLNAVNIN
+1922 SVLNIATLNAININ

-1979 TNDQGE
+1979 TNDNGD

-1997 HQGTVNLRQRLYDE
+1997 HQGTLNLTQRLYDE
-2011 SGTQTSEST
+2011 SGRQTSQST
-2020 TGISGGLIT
+2020 TSVSGGLIN

-2040 GVLDAKALTR
+2040 GVLDAKAVTN
-2050 TPWKALQ
+2050 TPWKALP

-2084 VKFKGQFML
+2084 VKFKGQFKL
-2093 KSGNMKAGTEYYP
+2093 KSGYMKEGVEYYP

-2119 DEIRPNQTEFGFAA
+2119 AEIKPDQTEFAYAA
-2133 AGVPKGQLENAG
+2133 AGVAPGQKTNAG
-2145 GRIGMTRTPTMVVS
+2145 GRIGMTRTPNMVVS
-2159 PGIKEAVYFGIS
+2159 PGLGEVLYFGIS
-2171 SLTYDIV
+2171 NLTYDII

>member
-58 AYIGMYTDFIELDST
+58 AYIGMYTDFTELDST

-81 RTKGDQGES
+81 RTKGEQGES
-90 GRDGIAGKDG
+90 GRDGVAGKDG

-120 EIGWTEQVPVVPG
+120 ESGWTEQVPVVPG

-148 SSESGYSVS
+148 SSESGYSVA

-174 GVGISETVIEYSPGN
+174 GVGISKTVIEYAPGN
-189 DGVTKPTTGWSSAIP
+189 DGVTKPMTGWTSAIP

-269 TSGTTS
+269 TSGTVS
-275 PATGWQEQVPTV
+275 PSAGWQEQVPTV
-287 APDNFLWTRTVWT
+287 APSNFLWTRTVWT
-300 YSDGTS
+300 YTDGTS
-306 ETGYSVAKMGRDGAK
+306 ETGYSVAKMGKDGAK
-321 GDDGI
+321 GNDGI

-341 AVSTSGTT
+341 AVGTSGTI
-349 KPASGWSTTIPTV
+349 KPTSGWSTTIPST

-398 QGITGPKGADGRTQY
+398 QGIAGPKGTDGRTQY
-413 THIAYADTASGGGF
+413 THIAYADNASGGGF

-447 SSDPKK
+447 SSDPTK

-471 KGEDGRTPYFHTA
+471 KGEDGKTPYFHTA
-484 YINSNDFGAYDYSG
+484 YTNSTNFGAYDYSG
-498 NPNLMRVIKASD
+498 RPNLLPKLSYDDISTSWTQEGAAPIPPDKNWVTDNGDSFTVDLSKFEGNFGLYFNNLPRPVAGKNYAWSIELKSEEPLAGNVFFVRPVYVNAGGTLSAYA
-510 FKTETDSDVT
+510 KPINTGSTTEMTRYS
-520 ISDIG
+520 
-525 YNSIRLTSQGTGLK
+525 
-539 PFAAYTL
+539 A
-546 NNISSLVSGKTY
+546 TY
-558 TISAKVKIEEGTTGN
+558 T
-573 IDKLRI
+573 
-579 AYRKTLGGTILLSAN
+579 
-594 TKGAEVGKEIIIKGT
+594 
-609 GIVSY
+609 
-614 NITDLNRFY
+614 NITD
-623 LSIGTEA
+623 
-630 GSTMNGSVIVS
+630 VISNSNCQTLQIYFPKELPRTKVTIKYNIKVEQVPSVS
-641 DIKIEEGST
+641 DVS
-650 ATPYQP
+650 TPYQP
-656 NLKDDPWYFSTV
+656 NIKGSPWHFSTV
-668 PLGENIADPSKTF
+668 PLGENILRTDVGTKL
-681 PIKTS
+681 PITT
-686 SYNIYR
+686 
-692 GKITEKYQVNQT
+692 TEYQVANFVPT
-704 YTITM
+704 GLPYTVGQKYTFTM
-709 KATKPASQQ
+709 KATKPAAQN
-718 FGVYLLAGAMGV
+718 FGIYLRAGSLGV
-730 GNMKPV
+730 GDMKPV
-736 EGLTDVWQLTF
+736 EGLTDVWQITF
-747 KVTQAH
+747 TITQEH
-753 IDGGITDLLDV
+753 IDGNANSVNVFQI
-764 YQLPQSTIGSCQ
+764 PQSTKGTVNIE
-776 IDWLKF
+776 WAKL
-782 EKGDIRTPNID
+782 EKGSVPTPNID
-793 SYKYLGNYTDFVQ
+793 AYKYLGTYTDFEQ
-806 DDSLN
+806 SDSLN
-811 PTKYSWSLIKG
+811 PTKYSWNLVKG
-822 ADGTDGAPAKTLT
+822 QDGQNGQDGDNSYMHTAWSWSQDGTLGFTTKYPNINLFSMDLLKYPESISGTSWSTNGGWASEFIENKKLKELFEPGKTYSIQYSFELLSKT
-835 LQADSPVMKFDTN
+835 EGTH
-848 DVVVAGQVITFTAVK
+848 
-863 QNFDSNITWVAT
+863 
-875 PYKGNIAQPAISLK
+875 PYNQSQHGSFL
-889 GTGDVRTLESSMWPS
+889 LYS
-904 GVTTIRVDISA
+904 GVTGYPSISFDSSKNNISDAATWEVGTVRERTATFTIPQNIFDEKANYRILYYTMRSMNEDETFNKNEKGRFFNIKIE
-915 DSFRDS
+915 DGDKN
-921 VTITKVKDGAKG
+921 TIYTPSVKDDPNNAYPTYL
-933 DKGTDGIAGKDGVGI
+933 GTYSDNNIQGSEEPSKYTWSKIAGNNGI
-948 QSTDITYAGSSNG
+948 
-961 TTPPSTGWNTQVPTV
+961 
-976 PAGQYLWTKTVWTY
+976 
-990 TDNSNET
+990 NS
-997 GYSVARM
+997 Y
-1004 GADGAKGD
+1004 
-1012 DGIAGKDGVG
+1012 
-1022 IKDTLIEYAVNT
+1022 
-1034 SGTTR
+1034 
-1039 PTSGWSTS
+1039 
-1047 IPNTPQ
+1047 
-1053 GQYLWTRTTWTYTD
+1053 
-1067 NTTEQGF
+1067 
-1074 TVARQGSNGQN
+1074 
-1085 GANGT
+1085 
-1090 DGSDGKSAFLHTAWS
+1090 LHTAWS
-1105 DIDTFPEFTKG
+1105 DIDTFPEFAKG

-1130 NSNNSL
+1130 NSNNSS

-1151 VSYRVTRRDLSQ
+1151 VSYRATRRDLSQ

-1172 GIGVIYNS
+1172 GIGVLYDS
-1180 SDPLNSGDLTEPI
+1180 SDPLNKGDLTEPI
-1193 VGKKIIISG
+1193 VGKKVIISG

-1211 MVMMAT
+1211 MVIMASAT
-1217 SVVNGVGKPLP
+1217 VNGVGKPLP
-1228 KDKTKVTVTPEWQT
+1228 KDKTRVTITPEWKT
-1242 FYTVVDKVEEGTT
+1242 LYTVVDKVEEGTT
-1255 LFRFLPSS
+1255 LFRFLPST
-1263 DTSGWET
+1263 DTNGWET
-1270 AKDIV
+1270 AENIV

-1286 NDGESEEPT
+1286 NEGESEEPT

-1300 ITRKLFNPKNLF
+1300 ITRKLFNSKNLF
-1312 EGGNSRTP
+1312 EGGNDRTP
-1320 TAYSGAIGTVTKN
+1320 AAYSGATGTVTKN
-1333 VSVPEWGATDAWT
+1333 VSVPEWGAKDAWT
-1346 FSTTGGTSVVKATL
+1346 FKTTGGTNLVKATL
-1360 GIKQTGSSLAD
+1360 GIKQTGVSLAD

-1381 IKNNHDQNILTVS
+1381 IKNNHPQNILTVS

-1403 PPGSCGYFG
+1403 PPGSYGYFG
-1412 IPVNQ
+1412 IPTNQ
-1417 QIEKNNLQWNFVV
+1417 QNEKNNLQWNFVV

-1437 DFTIWNPEFYAYD
+1437 NFTMWNPEFYAYD

-1476 ASGDPKDYDWNL
+1476 ASGDPADYDWNL
-1488 VKGNDGSDG
+1488 VKGNDGNDG

-1525 YIGTYSDNIQEGS
+1525 YMGTYSDDVQEGS
-1538 NDPTKYKWT
+1538 NDPSKYKWT

-1564 RYNWRPKQ
+1564 RYNWRPRQ
-1572 LGSTESYYNILLDK
+1572 ANTAESYYNILLDK

-1607 PTVDGVKMV
+1607 PTVDGIRMI
-1616 AVTSGGGHA
+1616 AVTSGGSHA

-1632 TAPDSGT
+1632 TVPDSGT
-1639 ITMSGTLTSE
+1639 ITMSGTLTAE
-1649 MSVIRLY
+1649 MGVIRLY

-1740 NDMIYQNPHPI
+1740 SDMIYQNPHPI
-1751 QVKSGQ
+1751 QVKAGQ
-1757 IIVVSFDY
+1757 IIVASFDY
-1765 KENESCGNMF
+1765 KENMACGEMF
-1775 SIRNFAEP
+1775 SIRTFSEP
-1783 NKGLASAEAQENWDV
+1783 NKGPAEFLENWNV

-1816 RLLVRKNGYL
+1816 RLLVRKDGYL

-1838 SQNWFREIMVTTNGS
+1838 AQNWFREIMVTTNGS
-1853 LQGDYA
+1853 LQGDYS

-1979 TNDQGE
+1979 TNDNGD

-1997 HQGTVNLRQRLYDE
+1997 HQGTLNLTQRLYDE
-2011 SGTQTSEST
+2011 TGKQTSQST
-2020 TGISGGLIT
+2020 TSVSGGLIN

-2040 GVLDAKALTR
+2040 GVLDAKAVTN
-2050 TPWKALQ
+2050 TPWKALP

-2084 VKFKGQFML
+2084 VKFKGQFKL
-2093 KSGNMKAGTEYYP
+2093 KSGYMKEGVEYYP

-2119 DEIRPNQTEFGFAA
+2119 AEIKPDQTELAYAA
-2133 AGVPKGQLENAG
+2133 AGVAPGQKTNAG
-2145 GRIGMTRTPTMVVS
+2145 GRIGMTRTPNMVVS
-2159 PGIKEAVYFGIS
+2159 PGLGEVLYFGIS
-2171 SLTYDIV
+2171 NLTYDII

>member
-58 AYIGMYTDFIELDST
+58 AYIGMYTDFTELDST

-81 RTKGDQGES
+81 RTKGEQGES
-90 GRDGIAGKDG
+90 GRDGVAGKDG

-105 TEVSYAKSTNGQTPP
+105 TEVLYAKSTNGQTPP
-120 EIGWTEQVPVVPG
+120 ESGWTEQVPVVPG

-148 SSESGYSVS
+148 SSESGYSVA

-174 GVGISETVIEYSPGN
+174 GVGISETVIEYAPGN
-189 DGVTKPTTGWSSAIP
+189 DGVTKPTTGWTSAIP

-255 GVGLRSTA
+255 GVGLRSTT

-269 TSGTTS
+269 TSGTVS
-275 PATGWQEQVPTV
+275 PSTGWQEQVPTV
-287 APDNFLWTRTVWT
+287 APSNFLWTRTVWT
-300 YSDGTS
+300 YTDGTS
-306 ETGYSVAKMGRDGAK
+306 ETGYSVAKMGKDGAK
-321 GDDGI
+321 GNDGI

-341 AVSTSGTT
+341 AVSTSGTI
-349 KPASGWSTTIPTV
+349 KPTSGWSTTIPST

-398 QGITGPKGADGRTQY
+398 QGIAGPKGADGRTQY

-447 SSDPKK
+447 SSDPTR

-471 KGEDGRTPYFHTA
+471 KGEDGKTPYFHTA
-484 YINSNDFGAYDYSG
+484 YTNSADFGAYDYSG
-498 NPNLMRVIKASD
+498 NPNLFPNVTLRDLSGEFTGMSVPTNVTEGDGYFVI
-510 FKTETDSDVT
+510 DVT
-520 ISDIG
+520 QLTGNKG
-525 YNSIRLTSQGTGLK
+525 YYFLNIPRGKVGERYTYSVEAKADVNTQGIAIRPVYHNGTALAVLTSSSVGSLTTNFTRYNMTTNALTGVQV
-539 PFAAYTL
+539 
-546 NNISSLVSGKTY
+546 N
-558 TISAKVKIEEGTTGN
+558 SAIQAFQVYIVPADCVAKKIYVK
-573 IDKLRI
+573 
-579 AYRKTLGGTILLSAN
+579 
-594 TKGAEVGKEIIIKGT
+594 
-609 GIVSY
+609 Y
-614 NITDLNRFY
+614 NIKLEK
-623 LSIGTEA
+623 G
-630 GSTMNGSVIVS
+630 V
-641 DIKIEEGST
+641 T

-656 NLKDDPWYFSTV
+656 NLLDAPWYFSTV
-668 PLGENIADPSKTF
+668 PLGENIADPTVNF
-681 PIKTS
+681 PIKTTG
-686 SYNIYR
+686 YR
-692 GKITEKYQVNQT
+692 VYGVNMLEEFKLGQR
-704 YTITM
+704 YTLTM
-709 KATKPASQQ
+709 KATKPASQT
-718 FGVYLLAGAMGV
+718 FWAYNG
-730 GNMKPV
+730 GNISLERMTPV
-736 EGLTDVWQLTF
+736 EGLTDVWSCSFTILKIDSGSPSLLSIYQ
-747 KVTQAH
+747 TQ
-753 IDGGITDLLDV
+753 
-764 YQLPQSTIGSCQ
+764 QSTAGSCQ
-776 IDWLKF
+776 IDWLKI
-782 EKGDIRTPNID
+782 EKGDTRTPNID
-793 SYKYLGNYTDFVQ
+793 DYKYLGNYTDFVQ
-806 DDSLN
+806 ADSLN

-822 ADGTDGAPAKTLT
+822 ADGETQYTHIAYANSSDGVDGFTTVYPNLNLLDGTKDFSGTWNNSSHWVTDGTYKGLSVKKRTSQWNGIYKTFTAPKDGVYTFSAYIKSSGDSAKVYRYGGVNSPSSQATIQQHIGSNFDWTRDSVTLNLRANDSVWIRYEISGTGTDSILWTAGHKYELSSASTPYMPSDSEVITDDYPSYIGQYTDFTQVNSTNPSDYTWSLIRGNDGTPAKLLS
-835 LQADSPVMKFDTN
+835 LQADSYVMKFDTN
-848 DVVVAGQVITFTAVK
+848 GNIISGQTISLSAIV
-863 QNFDSNITWVAT
+863 QNMSGTVTWLAT
-875 PYKGNIAQPAISLK
+875 PYIGTTAQPPLTLTGSGNTRTIS
-889 GTGDVRTLESSMWPS
+889 ESQWDKT
-904 GVTTIRVDISA
+904 V
-915 DSFRDS
+915 
-921 VTITKVKDGAKG
+921 TKVIVKVTLGDFEDTIIINKLQDGAKG
-933 DKGTDGIAGKDGVGI
+933 QDGADGRDGVAGKDGVGLK
-948 QSTDITYAGSSNG
+948 STAITYAGSANG
-961 TTPPSTGWNTQVPTV
+961 TTPPSTGWQTQVPTV
-976 PAGQYLWTKTVWTY
+976 PAGQFLWTRTIWTY

-997 GYSVARM
+997 GYSVAKM
-1004 GADGAKGD
+1004 GQNGNNGK

-1022 IKDTLIEYAVNT
+1022 IKTTLIEYAVGT

-1039 PTSGWSTS
+1039 PTSGWTSS
-1047 IPNTPQ
+1047 IPSIPQ

-1074 TVARQGSNGQN
+1074 TVAHQGSNGQN
-1085 GANGT
+1085 GTNGT
-1090 DGSDGKSAFLHTAWS
+1090 
-1105 DIDTFPEFTKG
+1105 
-1116 ARPNVLRKGEIVTL
+1116 N
-1130 NSNNSL
+1130 
-1136 IYPIYGYWVTDEDGR
+1136 
-1151 VSYRVTRRDLSQ
+1151 
-1163 NPTKLSLFN
+1163 
-1172 GIGVIYNS
+1172 
-1180 SDPLNSGDLTEPI
+1180 
-1193 VGKKIIISG
+1193 
-1202 KFKASTTIE
+1202 
-1211 MVMMAT
+1211 
-1217 SVVNGVGKPLP
+1217 
-1228 KDKTKVTVTPEWQT
+1228 
-1242 FYTVVDKVEEGTT
+1242 
-1255 LFRFLPSS
+1255 
-1263 DTSGWET
+1263 
-1270 AKDIV
+1270 
-1275 LAQKDLKIEIV
+1275 
-1286 NDGESEEPT
+1286 
-1295 PWVPP
+1295 
-1300 ITRKLFNPKNLF
+1300 
-1312 EGGNSRTP
+1312 
-1320 TAYSGAIGTVTKN
+1320 
-1333 VSVPEWGATDAWT
+1333 
-1346 FSTTGGTSVVKATL
+1346 
-1360 GIKQTGSSLAD
+1360 
-1371 GKTYYRSNFH
+1371 
-1381 IKNNHDQNILTVS
+1381 
-1394 SNGGIPVNI
+1394 
-1403 PPGSCGYFG
+1403 
-1412 IPVNQ
+1412 
-1417 QIEKNNLQWNFVV
+1417 
-1430 SDVSMET
+1430 
-1437 DFTIWNPEFYAYD
+1437 
-1450 IDHNFTE
+1450 
-1457 TQPST
+1457 
-1462 SLKYLGTYTDNNPK
+1462 
-1476 ASGDPKDYDWNL
+1476 
-1488 VKGNDGSDG
+1488 GSDG

-1525 YIGTYSDNIQEGS
+1525 YIGTYSDSVQEGS

-1740 NDMIYQNPHPI
+1740 SDMIYQNPHPI
-1751 QVKSGQ
+1751 QVKAGQ

-1765 KENESCGNMF
+1765 KENMSCGEMF
-1775 SIRNFAEP
+1775 SIRTFSEA
-1783 NKGLASAEAQENWDV
+1783 NKGPAEFLENWNV

-1816 RLLVRKNGYL
+1816 RLLVRKDGYL

-1832 RSANAS
+1832 RSTNAS
-1838 SQNWFREIMVTTNGS
+1838 AQNWFREIMVTTNGS
-1853 LQGDYA
+1853 LQGDYS

-1979 TNDQGE
+1979 TNNNGD

-1997 HQGTVNLRQRLYDE
+1997 HQGTLNLIQRLYDE
-2011 SGTQTSEST
+2011 SGRQTSQST
-2020 TGISGGLIT
+2020 TSVSGGLIN

-2040 GVLDAKALTR
+2040 GVLDAKALTK
-2050 TPWKALQ
+2050 TSWINLT
-2057 LDTNMYA
+2057 LSDDFT

-2071 MYRIIYNLDGSKT
+2071 QYRIIYNLDGSKT
-2084 VKFKGQFML
+2084 IKYRGQVKL
-2093 KSGNMKAGTEYYP
+2093 KSGTMTTGKAYTP
-2106 FRKNGAGNATLLP
+2106 FRPGGVSSIP
-2119 DEIRPNQTEFGFAA
+2119 SEIRPEKTIFAY
-2133 AGVPKGQLENAG
+2133 AGTGVGSGTINHGGQLACTASG
-2145 GRIGMTRTPTMVVS
+2145 YFSIGVAQSNTTYAS
-2159 PGIKEAVYFGIS
+2159 IS
-2171 SLTYDIV
+2171 GMFYDIG